1 MCLDPA
7 PLGLEERTSIEDLWA
22 LWDVFS
28 EGPRKLA
35 SWLASGA
42 IREPRARPRPDRSA
56 WPRNRSRPGDEAV
69 EAYVSE
75 PMSSAE
81 ISARRRFEV
90 RLWTGEVIDE
100 RGGPRR

>member
-1 MCLDPA
+1 M
-7 PLGLEERTSIEDLWA
+7 
-22 LWDVFS
+22 
-28 EGPRKLA
+28 
-35 SWLASGA
+35 
-42 IREPRARPRPDRSA
+42 
-56 WPRNRSRPGDEAV
+56 